1 MRDKNVQMPFKVMI
15 ERCEKK
21 ACVCTDILNCNA
33 CKKIGCPT
41 FNIEVGSSLDLVGS
55 ASVFSHVLRH
65 RLRDGELVH
74 DAQPVVIVGQ
84 QLDLVSLP
92 LEDLLQNRDELA
104 FSV

>member
-1 MRDKNVQMPFKVMI
+1 MPFKVVI

-21 ACVCTDILNCNA
+21 PACIQTSSIVMHV
-33 CKKIGCPT
+33 KKIGWPT

-55 ASVFSHVLRH
+55 ASVFAHVLRH
-65 RLRDGELVH
+65 RLGDGELVH

-84 QLDLVSLP
+84 QLDFVSLP
-92 LEDLLQNRDELA
+92 LEDLLQNRDELV